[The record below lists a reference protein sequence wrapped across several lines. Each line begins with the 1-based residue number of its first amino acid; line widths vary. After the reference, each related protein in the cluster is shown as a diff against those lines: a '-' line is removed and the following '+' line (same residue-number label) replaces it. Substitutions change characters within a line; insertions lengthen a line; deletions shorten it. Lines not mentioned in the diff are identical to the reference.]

1 MEKKWLKEVY
11 EANPETDVLYAVEK
25 TKLAFYTEH
34 AANDHART
42 YGAEVV
48 KVTRAE
54 VEAEVEKAKAA
65 EEAKKAKAA
74 EEAEKAKAAA
84 ETEKAKAAEEAEK
97 AKAAAA
103 EEMPSDKW
111 TVAKLQEWLTAKE
124 IAFDEKAT
132 KAQMLALVPTE

>member
-54 VEAEVEKAKAA
+54 VEAEVE
-65 EEAKKAKAA
+65 KAKAA

>member
-1 MEKKWLKEVY
+1 MEIKWLKEVY

-25 TKLAFYTEH
+25 TKQAFYTEH

-54 VEAEVEKAKAA
+54 IEAEV
-65 EEAKKAKAA
+65 
-74 EEAEKAKAAA
+74 
-84 ETEKAKAAEEAEK
+84 EKAKAAEEAEK